1 MCANGGVPNPREC
14 DVCICPYG
22 YGGKFC
28 DERPAGC
35 GKKLKAFSFWKSETF
50 SFEDTSVASDHNR
63 RMCNHWIEAPL
74 GKRIVIRVTRLP
86 TDECYYG
93 CIVSGIEPK
102 ISEDSKITNPR
113 YCCKEQLNKARE
125 QISELN
131 PTPIFSYSNQYDS

>member
-14 DVCICPYG
+14 DVCNCPYG

-28 DERPAGC
+28 DER
-35 GKKLKAFSFWKSETF
+35 
-50 SFEDTSVASDHNR
+50 
-63 RMCNHWIEAPL
+63 APL

-93 CIVSGIEPK
+93 CTVSGIEPK
-102 ISEDSKITNPR
+102 ISGDSKITNPR
-113 YCCKEQLNKARE
+113 YCCKEQLDESRE

-131 PTPIFSYSNQYDS
+131 PTPIFSYSNLEDSEFTFEYKYI